1 MANNTGIKY
10 GGRQKGTANK
20 ATTRLREAFTGL
32 LEGNIGR
39 LQELLD
45 KVAEKNPQ
53 KALELLLKLSEF
65 VLPKLRDRCELDLHN
80 ETKQKSILEKMVV
93 IHPHSM
99 WKWLHSRIHYYREC
113 S

>member
-20 ATTRLREAFTGL
+20 ATTRLREAFTDL
-32 LEGNIGR
+32 LEGNMGR

-65 VLPKLRDRCELDLHN
+65 ALPKLRAIEVNDEPEDKHTSLNINIIDTGVPFASCEAD
-80 ETKQKSILEKMVV
+80 V
-93 IHPHSM
+93 IG
-99 WKWLHSRIHYYREC
+99 
-113 S
+113 

>member
-20 ATTRLREAFTGL
+20 ATVRLREAFREL
-32 LEGNIGR
+32 LEGNMGR

-53 KALELLLKLSEF
+53 
-65 VLPKLRDRCELDLHN
+65 N
-80 ETKQKSILEKMVV
+80 
-93 IHPHSM
+93 
-99 WKWLHSRIHYYREC
+99 
-113 S
+113 

>member
-20 ATTRLREAFTGL
+20 ATARLREAFRGL
-32 LEGNIGR
+32 LEGNMGR

-53 KALELLLKLSEF
+53 
-65 VLPKLRDRCELDLHN
+65 N
-80 ETKQKSILEKMVV
+80 
-93 IHPHSM
+93 
-99 WKWLHSRIHYYREC
+99 
-113 S
+113 

>member
-10 GGRQKGTANK
+10 GGRKKGTANK
-20 ATTRLREAFTGL
+20 ATTRLREAFTDL
-32 LEGNIGR
+32 LEGNMGR

-65 VLPKLRDRCELDLHN
+65 AIPKLRAIEVNNESEKPMYTSLDVRIIETGFPLASCEKD
-80 ETKQKSILEKMVV
+80 IVM
-93 IHPHSM
+93 
-99 WKWLHSRIHYYREC
+99 
-113 S
+113 